1 MSRQTLPDH
10 LAVEHIEGGEQR
22 RCAMSFEVDQSPVA
36 WFFGDACA
44 RADSSGADSPTT

>member
-22 RCAMSFEVDQSPVA
+22 RCAMSFEVVGHGAGTTLFQGQSRLAAV
-36 WFFGDACA
+36 
-44 RADSSGADSPTT
+44 